1 MKTKAFFFF
10 LYSAR
15 IIIHNAI
22 YSTGS
27 ATGANLWSMGKATSF
42 VFHNGLSRGCGPAQH
57 TTNSLKMTD
66 I

>member
-15 IIIHNAI
+15 VIIYNTI
-22 YSTGS
+22 YSIGS
-27 ATGANLWSMGKATSF
+27 ATGAYLWSMGKGTSF
-42 VFHNGLSRGCGPAQH
+42 VLHSLSRGCGPAQH
-57 TTNSLKMTD
+57 TTNSLKMTG